1 MGGEMLKIFK
11 YTSAMFIS
19 DIEQNPRRNTGYLRG
34 QPINGWYQGSFNT
47 IQDLDGIILGL

>member
-34 QPINGWYQGSFNT
+34 QPINGWYQWSFNT
-47 IQDLDGIILGL
+47 IQDSDGIILGL